1 MIERLPEPSADGL
14 DEVIDTRR
22 HLHRHPEV
30 SWEEHATSRFLT
42 DRLGGLGLRVDPCP
56 TDTGAVAFL
65 DTGRPGPTVLLRAD
79 IDALPILEESGEDF
93 ASGSEGR
100 MHACGHDA
108 HAAIMLGVARTLA
121 ENAAALSGSF
131 LFVFQPAEEIVSGA
145 RAMLARG
152 LLEGYR
158 PAACLGLH
166 TWAPGDSG
174 FVLVRPGLQWSGSD
188 AVEVSMT
195 GPGGHGGVMR
205 RAGNVV
211 AAQAFLLERL
221 HSIVEGL
228 EYDGVPCHAT
238 VGDVRTDGAWN
249 IVPRSVR
256 IRGSVRTFTPEMREE
271 ALQRL
276 RDLLLETD
284 SEFEISSR
292 LELVHGTIPLHN
304 DPNVTGTVVEV
315 GRELIGD
322 RMQHLGRP
330 LTVSDDMAEF
340 LTRIPGCYFML
351 GCRPPDA
358 ETPPAHHS
366 PTFRI
371 DEAALATGVR
381 VLAGAAARIAA
392 GRPTGTPAGG

>member
-1 MIERLPEPSADGL
+1 MQLPVPSQSVL
-14 DEVIDTRR
+14 DEVVETRR
-22 HLHRHPEV
+22 HLHLNPEV
-30 SWEEHATSRFLT
+30 SWEEHATSDFIAG
-42 DRLGGLGLRVDPCP
+42 RLKALGLRVDECP

-65 DTGRPGPTVLLRAD
+65 DTGRPGRTVLLRAD
-79 IDALPILEESGEDF
+79 IDALPILEDSGEAF
-93 ASGSEGR
+93 ASRTEGR

-108 HAAIMLGVARTLA
+108 HTAIMLGVARTLA
-121 ENAAALSGSF
+121 EHAAGLSGSF

-152 LLEGYR
+152 LLDRYD
-158 PAACLGLH
+158 PKATLGLH

-188 AVEVSMT
+188 FIEIAIV
-195 GPGGHGGVMR
+195 GPGGHGGVIK
-205 RAGNVV
+205 RAGNVL
-211 AAQAFLLERL
+211 AAQAFVIERL
-221 HSIVEGL
+221 YGIVDGLVYEG
-228 EYDGVPCHAT
+228 VNCHTT

-249 IVPRSVR
+249 IVPRTVH

-271 ALQRL
+271 AIQRL

-284 SEFEISSR
+284 TEFEVRS
-292 LELVHGTIPLHN
+292 ELKLSFGTVPLWN
-304 DPNVTGTVVEV
+304 DPNVTQAVVEV
-315 GRELIGD
+315 GTELIGD

-366 PTFRI
+366 PTFRLHE
-371 DEAALATGVR
+371 EAFANGVR
-381 VLAGAAARIAA
+381 VLAGTAARLAA
-392 GRPTGTPAGG
+392 E